1 MKKLTPGQMKIA
13 KVAPPYNTITK
24 ADFQGLSRKSTS
36 GCRNEI

>member
-24 ADFQGLSRKSTS
+24 ADFQGLKKKKSKIRKK
-36 GCRNEI
+36 R